1 MEDLGK
7 IDFHEGRRS
16 GLSLY
21 MVNVR
26 IPIRY
31 PSIDGEEAIGHTV
44 WSFLKEIWTEGII
57 LRVLRIHM
65 ASRALRLDEIF

>member
-1 MEDLGK
+1 
-7 IDFHEGRRS
+7 
-16 GLSLY
+16 